1 MGDTEHLGVFAVREG
16 CSMQPGSQHP
26 SSIALAG
33 MVGEV
38 ILKDCRDF
46 HSADLPNGVLRKE
59 RERVVML
66 HTLLQGYI

>member
-1 MGDTEHLGVFAVREG
+1 
-16 CSMQPGSQHP
+16 MQPGSQHP